1 MYKPLERPELMKN
14 LPLKCTHFEM
24 RLKMMDG
31 RREGCV
37 MEQVTRWRWESW

>member
-24 RLKMMDG
+24 RLKIYGWMEGG
-31 RREGCV
+31 RDV
-37 MEQVTRWRWESW
+37 